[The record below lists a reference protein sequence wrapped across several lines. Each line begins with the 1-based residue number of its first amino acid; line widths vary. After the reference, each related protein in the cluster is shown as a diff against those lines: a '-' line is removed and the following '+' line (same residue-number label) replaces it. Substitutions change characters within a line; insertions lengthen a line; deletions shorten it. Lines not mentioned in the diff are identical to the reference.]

1 MKERHDIHA
10 IDIHAC
16 PTKVVA
22 MVMDCSVQHI
32 YNLRKA
38 GELPE
43 VSKGKYD
50 LVVVGK
56 YMLKNS
62 RENMS
67 EFQRAKLEN
76 EREKIRRQKI
86 QNDEADGL
94 LVPIEDVEVFIHG
107 YTTKLIQFLEAAK
120 KSAGA
125 LLDNDT
131 RKKFYKKIAN
141 ARTELANDLET
152 YRDNTR

>member
-1 MKERHDIHA
+1 MNDKEPIPLADIHKT
-10 IDIHAC
+10 
-16 PTKVVA
+16 PTKLVA
-22 MVMDCSVQHI
+22 QIMDCSVQHI

-38 GELPE
+38 GELHE
-43 VSKGKYD
+43 TAKGKYD
-50 LVVVGK
+50 LHEVAR

-94 LVPIEDVEVFIHG
+94 LVPIEETQVFIHG

-125 LLDNDT
+125 HLDAAT
-131 RKKFYKKIAN
+131 RKKFYKKIAD
-141 ARTELANDLET
+141 ARTELANDLEAH
-152 YRDNTR
+152 RGNT